1 MVGSR
6 RSGAPL
12 FEWGKTMT
20 DKVEFSPAARFLLV
34 AGAFVLVVAGLHA
47 AASLITPF
55 LLAGFIAIIA
65 APTMLYFVRR
75 GTPAWLALL
84 AASAVMI
91 AVGGLIVAL
100 VSGSLNAFMTQLPE
114 YQMRLKELTRELVTW
129 LQEVGIEVP
138 HAALADH
145 LDTGKAMEMAGV
157 LLGGLGDMLTNA
169 FLIVVTVIFIL
180 LEASNLPA
188 KLKAGLRTP
197 ASSLPRLRSVL
208 DNINRYMVL
217 KTLMSLLT
225 SGLIWGWLWYVGLDF
240 APLWALV
247 AFLFNYVPTIGSII
261 AAIPAVLLALVQ
273 PDVQSAL
280 WIALGYLVVNV
291 AVGAIIEPRF
301 MGQGLGLST
310 LVVFVSLVFWGW
322 VLGPVG
328 MFLSVPL
335 TMVLKIAL
343 DANPQTRPI
352 AIMLGPETKAF
363 PEPARREEE
372 PPVA

>member
-1 MVGSR
+1 
-6 RSGAPL
+6 
-12 FEWGKTMT
+12 MT
-20 DKVEFSPAARFLLV
+20 DKVEFSSTARFLLV

-100 VSGSLNAFMTQLPE
+100 VSGSLNAFTAQLPE
-114 YQMRLKELTRELVTW
+114 YQMRLKELTQELVTW
-129 LQEVGIEVP
+129 LKEVGIEVP
-138 HAALADH
+138 HAALADY

-157 LLGGLGDMLTNA
+157 LLGGLGDVLTNA

-188 KLKAGLRTP
+188 KLKAGLRAP
-197 ASSLPRLRSVL
+197 ASSLARLRSVL

-261 AAIPAVLLALVQ
+261 AAVPAVLLALVQ
-273 PDVQSAL
+273 LDVQSAL
-280 WIALGYLVVNV
+280 WIALGYLVVNIT
-291 AVGAIIEPRF
+291 VGTIIEPRF

-343 DANPQTRPI
+343 DADPQTRPI
-352 AIMLGPETKAF
+352 AIMLGPEIKVS

-372 PPVA
+372 QPAA